1 MYAIINM
8 GSKLFAVEIDV
19 SNSRER
25 EYIETFVNEGTPVQ
39 LTDDYE
45 YSGAE
50 LTVVDFYA

>member
-8 GSKLFAVEIDV
+8 GSKLFAVEIDL